1 MAYNDT
7 KGTGDSLT
15 AAEWNAMVVAL
26 EDTTSG
32 HDHDGTDAKK
42 LTGTNVEGMTASR
55 AIVSGAGGALEA
67 ATTTSTEIGYVN
79 GLTSAV
85 QTQLNL
91 LAPKADPTFT
101 GTTHR
106 STVDS
111 LTADAGSIQAGATAL
126 TADINEVSVVAT
138 AGDSVLLPAAVAGM
152 EIIAINNDA
161 AESMDVFPTS
171 GDYINGNLDTA
182 LAVAAQKQAR
192 FTCYKADY
200 WFGTVL

>member
-42 LTGTNVEGMTASR
+42 LTGTNIEGMTASR

-67 ATTTSTEIGYVN
+67 TTTTSTEIGYVN

-91 LAPKADPTFT
+91 LAPKASPTFT

-106 STVDS
+106 SATDGI
-111 LTADAGSIQAGATAL
+111 TAFSTGGQGSATAL
-126 TADINEVSVVAT
+126 TTDINEVSVVAA
-138 AGDSVLLPAAVAGM
+138 AGDSVKLPAGVAGL
-152 EIIAINNDA
+152 EIIVINNDA
-161 AESMDVFPTS
+161 AESCDVFPLS
-171 GDYINGNLDTA
+171 GDYINNNLDTA
-182 LAVAAQKQAR
+182 LAVAQQKQAR
-192 FTCYKADY
+192 FTCYKTDY
-200 WFGTVL
+200 WYGTVL

>member
-42 LTGTNVEGMTASR
+42 LTGTNIEGMTASR
-55 AIVSGAGGALEA
+55 AIVSGAGGALEV

-85 QTQLNL
+85 QTQLNA
-91 LAPKADPTFT
+91 LAPKASPTFT

-106 STVDS
+106 SATDS
-111 LTADAGSIQAGATAL
+111 ITAYAGGGQGSAVAL
-126 TADINEVSVVAT
+126 TTDINEVSVVAT
-138 AGDSVLLPAAVAGM
+138 NADSVKLPAGVAGL
-152 EIIAINNDA
+152 EIIVINNDA
-161 AESMDVFPTS
+161 AQTLDIFPLS

-182 LAVAAQKQAR
+182 LNIAVQKQAR
-192 FTCYKADY
+192 FTCYKTDY
-200 WFGTVL
+200 WFGNEL